1 MFTRTRRRLTYLFT
15 LPMGFILIAFTSVI
29 YFRQVEDKMSMF
41 DKRLMGKTQRIARI
55 TLDRTEERNWGITH
69 RKPWYLNNGIE
80 YICWYDNLRKLVPW
94 GSHSSCSS
102 ELNVLLGWQ
111 MIKSTSHSKLVPKKK
126 LKRQLTVKVK
136 SQGDKKSIAYL
147 QVAQSLDPL
156 QEELARDLLFLSLG
170 VPITLGLVG
179 VVGWYLG
186 GLAMEPTKRSY
197 EQLQRFTADASHE
210 LRAPVAA
217 ILSNAQVGLLA
228 PESNTE
234 QPRQRL
240 ENIVEISKTMS
251 TLISNLLFLARHE
264 GKLNPQDLQ
273 NVELVGLL
281 KELAIHYYSAAKTQ
295 ELNFVTEIPSLPV
308 NLKADPELLRH
319 AIKNLLDNA
328 FKYTPEGGS
337 VKLKLA
343 HQSRRVL
350 IQVEDNGIGIPP
362 ENLPHIFERF
372 YRVDSSRTRS
382 SGGFGLG
389 LAIVQQII
397 QAHDGQIT
405 VDSTVDE
412 GTTFQITICRQKT

>member
-15 LPMGFILIAFTSVI
+15 LPMGLILIAFASVI
-29 YFRQVEDKMSMF
+29 YFRQVEDKLSAF
-41 DKRLMGKTQRIARI
+41 DKELMSEAQRIAKMAQV
-55 TLDRTEERNWGITH
+55 
-69 RKPWYLNNGIE
+69 RKIEKGKWKIIYRKRWYLNSGIE
-80 YICWYDNLRKLVPW
+80 YICWYDALGRLPQWN
-94 GSHSSCSS
+94 SYSSCSPKS
-102 ELNVLLGWQ
+102 SVSPGSRT
-111 MIKSTSHSKLVPKKK
+111 IKSNESKLVPKGT
-126 LKRQLTVKVK
+126 LKRELTLKVEV
-136 SQGDKKSIAYL
+136 DNNLIAYL
-147 QVAQSLDPL
+147 QVAKPLSSL
-156 QEELARDLLFLSLG
+156 QEELAKDRLFLSLG
-170 VPITLGLVG
+170 VPITLGLIG

-186 GLAMEPTKRSY
+186 GLAMQPTKRSY

-228 PESNTE
+228 PESNIE

-240 ENIVEISKTMS
+240 ENIVDISKTMS

-273 NVELVGLL
+273 NVELVDLL
-281 KELAIHYYSAAKTQ
+281 KELEIQYYSVAKTR
-295 ELNFVTEIPSLPV
+295 ELNFVTEFPSPPV

-337 VKLKLA
+337 IKLKLVN
-343 HQSRRVL
+343 QSRRVL
-350 IQVEDNGIGIPP
+350 IQVEDTGIGIPQK
-362 ENLPHIFERF
+362 NLPHIFERF
-372 YRVDSSRTRS
+372 YRVDTSRTRS

-397 QAHDGQIT
+397 QAHDGQIS
-405 VDSTVDE
+405 VDSTVDG

>member
-29 YFRQVEDKMSMF
+29 YFLRVQDQLSMF
-41 DKRLMGKTQRIARI
+41 DEQLMLRTQRIAKMAQVGQI
-55 TLDRTEERNWGITH
+55 EKGNWEIIH
-69 RKPWYLNNGIE
+69 REQSYLNNGVE
-80 YICWYDNLRKLVPW
+80 YICWYSNVRKLQQWNSSSLCPLKLGVSP
-94 GSHSSCSS
+94 GSRT
-102 ELNVLLGWQ
+102 
-111 MIKSTSHSKLVPKKK
+111 IKLHKSKLVPKAKFK
-126 LKRQLTVKVK
+126 RELTLKVEVNKNL
-136 SQGDKKSIAYL
+136 IAYL
-147 QVAQSLDPL
+147 QVAKSLNPL
-156 QEELARDLLFLSLG
+156 QEELARERLFLSLG
-170 VPITLGLVG
+170 VPITLCLIG

-186 GLAMEPTKRSY
+186 GLAMQPTRRSY

-210 LRAPVAA
+210 LRAPIAA

-228 PESNTE
+228 PEGNTE

-240 ENIVEISKTMS
+240 NNIVDISKTMS

-273 NVELVGLL
+273 NIELVDLL
-281 KELAIHYYSAAKTQ
+281 QQLATQYEYVAKTK
-295 ELNFVTEIPSLPV
+295 ELNFFTEFPSSPV
-308 NLKADPELLRH
+308 NLKADAELLRH

-328 FKYTPEGGS
+328 FKYTPQGGS
-337 VKLKLA
+337 VKLRLVN
-343 HQSRRVL
+343 QSRRVL
-350 IQVEDNGIGIPP
+350 IQVEDTGIGIPA

-405 VDSTVDE
+405 VDSTVGK
-412 GTTFQITICRQKT
+412 GTTFQIALTTKKLN